1 MSLTFERKL
10 PIVLTFVFFMLTTV
24 GIFSY
29 QSTISLRE
37 EEQRQGRARDV
48 LERLDEVQTNSVDT
62 DNAVMAFVLTS
73 DESYLDNVQRAEK
86 QTAADFAQLDALTA
100 IDPEQDVE
108 FDKLQSLAAKKTEIN
123 RNLISL
129 RRSSGFDAAVNQ
141 LSIRSSQTVGED
153 FRASI
158 EKIKEREMKLLAQHE
173 DDLDY
178 RMDRTIL
185 ILIVSSLAGV
195 AALVLANFIVMIE
208 NNRRRSAERGLIRA
222 NEELEEKVES
232 RTKELQAVNR
242 SLLMSATEREEL
254 LAKEHAA
261 RNEAEI
267 ANRLRDE
274 FMATVS
280 HELRT
285 PLNSILGWARLM
297 KTGNLEPRQ
306 TAKAVQTIIKNSESQ
321 NKLIDDLLDVARMI
335 SGKLQLDN
343 ENVTVREFVEHSVE
357 TVKPVAARRNISI
370 HVDLANG
377 TNEQIVLGDRVRL
390 QQIVSNLLTNA
401 VKFSEPDRA
410 VEVTAKSD
418 GAFVEV
424 AVRDHGSGIS
434 PEFLPL
440 VFERFRQ
447 DRATIKQSGGLGL
460 GLAIVRN
467 LTELHGGTVSAYS
480 AGENTGSTFTV
491 RLPLAVN
498 GDGHV
503 SRAHI

>member
-1 MSLTFERKL
+1 
-10 PIVLTFVFFMLTTV
+10 
-24 GIFSY
+24 
-29 QSTISLRE
+29 
-37 EEQRQGRARDV
+37 
-48 LERLDEVQTNSVDT
+48 
-62 DNAVMAFVLTS
+62 
-73 DESYLDNVQRAEK
+73 
-86 QTAADFAQLDALTA
+86 
-100 IDPEQDVE
+100 
-108 FDKLQSLAAKKTEIN
+108 
-123 RNLISL
+123 
-129 RRSSGFDAAVNQ
+129 
-141 LSIRSSQTVGED
+141 
-153 FRASI
+153 
-158 EKIKEREMKLLAQHE
+158 
-173 DDLDY
+173 
-178 RMDRTIL
+178 
-185 ILIVSSLAGV
+185 
-195 AALVLANFIVMIE
+195 
-208 NNRRRSAERGLIRA
+208 
-222 NEELEEKVES
+222 
-232 RTKELQAVNR
+232 
-242 SLLMSATEREEL
+242 
-254 LAKEHAA
+254 
-261 RNEAEI
+261 
-267 ANRLRDE
+267 
-274 FMATVS
+274 
-280 HELRT
+280 
-285 PLNSILGWARLM
+285 M